1 MSNDTQIYLRFV
13 MKIIHLLACW
23 TTYYFVVAISKNIL
37 IEQQQQEDNIKLL
50 TITTTFEDLEN
61 STDDAY
67 RQFVQYNFLKSTQF
81 NIFLENVNFVVY
93 TNSQRMTEYI
103 SKYYPNIIRREE
115 PKSDVFSVSMLKRL
129 YQDAISGINSHF
141 YMYTNGDILYDRSL
155 INTVMYIKQLLEV
168 RLLRNKILIVGRRRN
183 KVLTEYV
190 EREQDV
196 EVLAST
202 GDLFIK
208 DAQDYFIV
216 TRDSINWN
224 TFPEY
229 LVGRRGYD
237 NAMVDFAFRNEF
249 ELIDATNTITALHQS
264 NVKGEF
270 LWKYHNN
277 QEHDWNAMFWAPKI
291 RHFSTDDARY
301 FTEITNQEIILLDKV
316 KDKPIDLKSYP
327 ESWVNFNT
335 QIMLDPS
342 HNTYKEENAKL
353 SIIVLA
359 YNRPESL
366 SRLLASLRTV
376 DYGMHR
382 IDLRVNLDIDLDN
395 NYDLDCLKVMYS
407 YNWNQ
412 GSYLIHRHTRH
423 QGSLNQW
430 LKAWDMKTSSE
441 ERTLILEDSMIV
453 SEHFFTSLEREWNA
467 NKDDI
472 AGISLEPSFITHH
485 KNRNTPD
492 YIFRYS
498 NRILSRFKI
507 SSAFIPSQSYWR
519 KFLSWKENGNFSI
532 ELLKRAPAYQHRF
545 HGYYTNWYQ
554 HEFSVWFSYFSEFVH
569 PLSTVYLGNRN
580 GYLATK
586 HYFDSIW
593 PNFYSDHWYREYL
606 LLNTA
611 G

>member
-1 MSNDTQIYLRFV
+1 MKNINSFV
-13 MKIIHLLACW
+13 CLVLCC
-23 TTYYFVVAISKNIL
+23 FVVAISKNIL
-37 IEQQQQEDNIKLL
+37 IENQQQQDDVKLL
-50 TITTTFEDLEN
+50 TVITTFEDLKN
-61 STDDAY
+61 STEDAY
-67 RQFVQYNFLKSTQF
+67 RQFAQYNFLKSTQF

-93 TNSQRMTEYI
+93 TNSERMTQFI
-103 SKYYPNIIRREE
+103 SNYYPNIIVRREPRTE
-115 PKSDVFSVSMLKRL
+115 IFSVSMLKRL
-129 YQDAISGINSHF
+129 YQDAISNLNSRF

-155 INTVMYIKQLLEV
+155 INTVTYIKQLLEFK
-168 RLLRNKILIVGRRRN
+168 LLRNKILIVGRRHN

-190 EREQDV
+190 KREEDV
-196 EVLAST
+196 EKLVST
-202 GDLFIK
+202 SNLFIK

-216 TRDSINWN
+216 TKDSINWE

-249 ELIDATNTITALHQS
+249 ELIDATNTVTALHQS

-301 FTEITNQEIILLDKV
+301 YTESNNTEIILFDKV
-316 KDKPIDLKSYP
+316 ENKSIDLKLYP

-342 HNTYKEENAKL
+342 HNTFKEGTTKL
-353 SIIVLA
+353 SIVVLA

-366 SRLLASLRTV
+366 SRLLASLRRV
-376 DYGMHR
+376 DYGMQR
-382 IDLRVNLDIDLDN
+382 IDLRVNLDIDLDI
-395 NYDLDCLKVMYS
+395 NYDLECLKVLYS

-412 GSYLIHRHTRH
+412 GSYLIHRHTKH

-430 LKAWDMKTSSE
+430 LKAWEAKDSK
-441 ERTLILEDSMIV
+441 TLILEDSMIV
-453 SEHFFTSLEREWNA
+453 SEHFFAALEREWNA
-467 NKDDI
+467 NNDDV

-492 YIFRYS
+492 YVFRYS
-498 NRILSRFKI
+498 NRTLSRFKTA
-507 SSAFIPSQSYWR
+507 SAFIPNQRYWR
-519 KFLSWKENGNFSI
+519 GFLSWVRDGNFSF

-580 GYLATK
+580 GFLATK
-586 HYFDSIW
+586 HYFDSQW
-593 PNFYSDHWYREYL
+593 PKFYSDDWNREYL

-611 G
+611 R